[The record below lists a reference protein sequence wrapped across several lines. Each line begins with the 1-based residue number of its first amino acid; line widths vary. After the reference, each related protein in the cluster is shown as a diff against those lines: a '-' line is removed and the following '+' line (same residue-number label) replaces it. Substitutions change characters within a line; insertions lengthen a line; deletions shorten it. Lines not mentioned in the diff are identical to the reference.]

1 MSHCGNF
8 AILGCASGRIEC
20 YNIQSGIHRKT
31 FCKDGH
37 SKSVSSIIMDSCNRV
52 LVSGSLDK
60 TVKFWSFATASLL
73 KTLQVSSA
81 VSLMIS
87 HPSFS
92 LFACALDDLSILV
105 VDIETRKI
113 VRDFVGHMNRI
124 TDMCF
129 SPDGR
134 WLLTAS
140 LDSTIRT
147 WDLPSGVCI
156 DIQRVEKIATSVA
169 FSPTGDF
176 LATSHVGEFGIFLWA
191 NKAQFETLNLKPVTD
206 KEEFVSSMPRVGGL
220 DYEVQKASDEGPV
233 ALSQDF
239 FITPDQLAEQMITLS
254 GGSRSKWSILLNI
267 DTIKVRVSVDTNHF
281 PYMIL

>member
-1 MSHCGNF
+1 
-8 AILGCASGRIEC
+8 
-20 YNIQSGIHRKT
+20 
-31 FCKDGH
+31 
-37 SKSVSSIIMDSCNRV
+37 MDSCNRV